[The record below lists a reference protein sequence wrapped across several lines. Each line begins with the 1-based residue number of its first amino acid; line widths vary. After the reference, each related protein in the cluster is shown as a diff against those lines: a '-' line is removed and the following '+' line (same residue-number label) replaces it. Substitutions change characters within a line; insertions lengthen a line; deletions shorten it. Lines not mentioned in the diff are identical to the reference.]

1 MAVLHATKDIRK
13 VSLWLGHEHLK
24 STEAYLR
31 ASPAE
36 KLVILEAN
44 TSPTVK
50 PGRFTGIKDDLM
62 KLLNG

>member
-1 MAVLHATKDIRK
+1 MAILR
-13 VSLWLGHEHLK
+13 LFWLGHEHLK
-24 STEAYLR
+24 LTEAYLQ

-50 PGRFTGIKDDLM
+50 PGHFTGIKDDLV